1 MYFLDLIYIKNK
13 FLSKKLSRN
22 HCSTYLK
29 TLSVNL
35 MIAHF
40 FFALTASEMGLS
52 PTILALIVVS
62 SIVFIVGFAK
72 SSRENEY
79 KKLMDSFIERK
90 DESD

>member
-1 MYFLDLIYIKNK
+1 MLI
-13 FLSKKLSRN
+13 S
-22 HCSTYLK
+22 
-29 TLSVNL
+29 
-35 MIAHF
+35 F

-52 PTILALIVVS
+52 PAILSLVIVS

-90 DESD
+90 EDSE

>member
-1 MYFLDLIYIKNK
+1 MLTHL
-13 FLSKKLSRN
+13 
-22 HCSTYLK
+22 
-29 TLSVNL
+29 
-35 MIAHF
+35 

-90 DESD
+90 EDSD

>member
-1 MYFLDLIYIKNK
+1 
-13 FLSKKLSRN
+13 
-22 HCSTYLK
+22 
-29 TLSVNL
+29 

-40 FFALTASEMGLS
+40 LFALTASEMGIS
-52 PTILALIVVS
+52 PAILALIVVS

-90 DESD
+90 EESD

>member
-1 MYFLDLIYIKNK
+1 
-13 FLSKKLSRN
+13 
-22 HCSTYLK
+22 
-29 TLSVNL
+29 
-35 MIAHF
+35 MITHL

-79 KKLMDSFIERK
+79 KKMMDSFIHRK
-90 DESD
+90 EESE

>member
-1 MYFLDLIYIKNK
+1 
-13 FLSKKLSRN
+13 
-22 HCSTYLK
+22 
-29 TLSVNL
+29 
-35 MIAHF
+35 MITHL

-79 KKLMDSFIERK
+79 KRLMDSFIERK
-90 DESD
+90 EESD

>member
-1 MYFLDLIYIKNK
+1 MLAH
-13 FLSKKLSRN
+13 LS
-22 HCSTYLK
+22 
-29 TLSVNL
+29 
-35 MIAHF
+35 
-40 FFALTASEMGLS
+40 FALTASEMGLS

-90 DESD
+90 EESD

>member
-1 MYFLDLIYIKNK
+1 
-13 FLSKKLSRN
+13 
-22 HCSTYLK
+22 
-29 TLSVNL
+29 

-40 FFALTASEMGLS
+40 PFALTANEMGLS
-52 PTILALIVVS
+52 PAILSLIVVS

-79 KKLMDSFIERK
+79 KKLMDSFIEKK

>member
-1 MYFLDLIYIKNK
+1 
-13 FLSKKLSRN
+13 
-22 HCSTYLK
+22 
-29 TLSVNL
+29 

-40 FFALTASEMGLS
+40 FFALTASEMGIS

-62 SIVFIVGFAK
+62 SIVFIAGFAK

-90 DESD
+90 EESD

>member
-1 MYFLDLIYIKNK
+1 
-13 FLSKKLSRN
+13 
-22 HCSTYLK
+22 
-29 TLSVNL
+29 

-40 FFALTASEMGLS
+40 LFALTASEMGIS
-52 PTILALIVVS
+52 PAILALIVVS

-90 DESD
+90 EESE